1 MKSYVAFLRGINV
14 GGHRKIPMSE
24 LKRCF
29 EELGL
34 KNVATY
40 IQSGNVVFSADEKIP
55 IRELSQIIEHKIMES
70 FGFDVP
76 VIVRTSEQLQYITRN
91 NPFLEKK
98 NVNPEKCYVTFLS
111 ERPLKEHVNLISNLD
126 FAPDEFF
133 IADQDIY
140 LYIPDRY
147 SDTKLSN
154 DFFEKKLHVKATSR
168 NWKTIHKLVEM
179 ATEK

>member
-1 MKSYVAFLRGINV
+1 MQTLISILRGINV
-14 GGHRKIPMSE
+14 GGHKKILMSD
-24 LKRCF
+24 LKKLY
-29 EELGL
+29 EGLGL
-34 KNVATY
+34 KNVRTF

-70 FGFDVP
+70 YGFDVP
-76 VIVRTSEQLQYITRN
+76 VIVRTSEQLQHLIKN

-98 NVNPEKCYVTFLS
+98 KVSPEKCYVTFLS
-111 ERPLKEHVNLISNLD
+111 ERPLKEHVNLISELD
-126 FAPDEFF
+126 FMPDEFF
-133 IADQDIY
+133 VADQEIY

-168 NWKTIHKLVEM
+168 NWKTINTLVEM